1 MFVSFRLFGC
11 KANCNV
17 QFLKLHCLTLLRT
30 GVTHNIPLLRDIL
43 TERRFVEGDIN
54 TKYLPEVTVS
64 FYLNLYQ

>member
-1 MFVSFRLFGC
+1 
-11 KANCNV
+11 
-17 QFLKLHCLTLLRT
+17 
-30 GVTHNIPLLRDIL
+30 LRDIL